1 MGERPRTPGDREV
14 RNVVATVDGLVRLL
28 ELERVGDVL
37 RGVAPDTNLQRVFG
51 GQVLGQALMAAGADV
66 PEGRAPHSLHG
77 YFLRPGDP
85 TTPID
90 YEVEMLRDGRSFS
103 TRSVVARQHGKAIFS
118 STASFQ
124 IDEPGSI
131 EHQDAMPDVPWP
143 DELPS
148 FLRRPRASDTAL
160 RGEWDALDVR
170 YDDTADDGV
179 RVWLRT
185 DGALPD
191 DPLLHAAVLA
201 YASDLTLMAAIVAR
215 HDVRFGE
222 PGVVAAS
229 LDHAMWFH
237 RAVRVDDWLLH
248 DQDSPS
254 ASGGRGIGRGRIF
267 ARDGRLVATT
277 VQEGLVRIR

>member
-1 MGERPRTPGDREV
+1 M
-14 RNVVATVDGLVRLL
+14 VATVDGLVSLL
-28 ELERVGDVL
+28 QLQRRGDIL
-37 RGVAPDTNLQRVFG
+37 RGAAPDTNLQRVFG

-85 TTPID
+85 STPID
-90 YEVEMLRDGRSFS
+90 YDVEVLRDGRSFS
-103 TRSVVARQHGKAIFS
+103 TRSVVARQHGRAIFQ

-124 IDEPGSI
+124 IHERSSI

-143 DELPS
+143 DDLPS
-148 FLRRPRASDTAL
+148 FLRRPRASDNAL

-185 DGALPD
+185 AGPLPD

-201 YASDLTLMAAIVAR
+201 YASDLTLMSAIVAR

-222 PGVVAAS
+222 PCVLAAS

-237 RAVRVDDWLLH
+237 RPVRVDDWLLH

-267 ARDGRLVATT
+267 GRDGRLVATT
-277 VQEGLVRIR
+277 VQEGLVRINPRSSSAGV